1 MSLIINGITVPQDS
15 RILKVNSLDVD
26 DLQVNGVSV
35 WKYLPE
41 ILIGAILCARAE
53 NSESNTLCKLYTK
66 PAGYNRLYVES
77 YFCQEWCVSTEDGHW
92 GRIYGVNGGSQTL
105 LYEQYAGHYPIT
117 ISVGELNITDYAQ
130 IKIEAYVR
138 SNYYDVR
145 AGFKNVKWLA

>member
-1 MSLIINGITVPQDS
+1 MSLIINGITAPQDS
-15 RILKVNSLDVD
+15 RILKVNSLDVN

-35 WKYLPE
+35 WRYLPE
-41 ILIGAILCARAE
+41 ILIGDLYAE
-53 NSESNTLCKLYTK
+53 ASNSESATFSKLYTK

-77 YFCQEWCVSTEDGHW
+77 YFCGEWCAAIKDGHW

-105 LYEQYAGHYPIT
+105 LYEQYAGGYPVT

-130 IKIEAYVR
+130 IRVEAYVR
-138 SNYYDVR
+138 SNYYSVS